1 MSQAKIRVLLVD
13 DIADTR
19 ENMKK
24 LLFFEDDIEVIGTA
38 GTGEEGIE
46 LAKEILPDVVIMD
59 INMPGIDGITAAA
72 TLTREVPGIQII
84 MMSVQGEADYLRRS
98 MLAGAREFLIK
109 PPSAEQIVTSIR
121 RVYDLKQNSPASP
134 PPASPTPNNFNA
146 PLSTTGN
153 YNGSY
158 ASPPSF
164 AANSQHSYQQPFAK
178 GAPEPERQGQLVALF
193 GSKGGVGTTS
203 LGINL
208 AIAIQQQRPNARIA
222 VLDCNTEFGDLA
234 VLLNLNVNRNLL
246 DLIDVEEL
254 EAQYVN
260 DIFIPHTSGIKV
272 LPNPS
277 PTQAELVTG
286 EKMKHVLPALRR
298 QFDYVFFD
306 TRPTF
311 TDPVLSILDDAD
323 TILLVTTA
331 DIPAIRNAR
340 LFFEVADQLQ
350 YPTDKVKL
358 VLNKYDPSG
367 PVSSQAI
374 QTSIKH
380 PLLAEIP
387 RDDRGV
393 GHSIQQGLPY
403 VMSNARSEVSMAVTR
418 LAHTFTGVTA
428 AEPKVSSQAVAT
440 TATPPTQKASPT
452 NGSAPRKR
460 GLFDILF
467 GRKTQ

>member
-24 LLFFEDDIEVIGTA
+24 LLFFEDDIEVVGSA

-46 LAKEILPDVVIMD
+46 LAKELLPDVVIMD

-121 RVYDLKQNSPASP
+121 RVYELKQSSPVSAP
-134 PPASPTPNNFNA
+134 PRPSTPTNYNTPPGPN
-146 PLSTTGN
+146 T

-158 ASPPSF
+158 ASTPAF
-164 AANSQHSYQQPFAK
+164 TANSHEPYQQPFGK
-178 GAPEPERQGQLVALF
+178 GAPQPERNGQLIALF

-203 LGINL
+203 LGVNL

-246 DLIDVEEL
+246 DLIEVEEL
-254 EAQYVN
+254 EAQFVN

-286 EKMKHVLPALRR
+286 AKMKHVLPALRR
-298 QFDYVFFD
+298 QFDFVFFD

-350 YPTDKVKL
+350 YSADKVKL
-358 VLNKYDPSG
+358 VLNKYDPAG

-380 PLLAEIP
+380 PLIAEIP

-393 GHSIQQGLPY
+393 GHSIQQGLPF
-403 VMSNARSEVSMAVTR
+403 VMSNPRLEVSTAVIR
-418 LAHTFTGVTA
+418 LARAFTGESVN
-428 AEPKVSSQAVAT
+428 EPKVTNQAVAA
-440 TATPPTQKASPT
+440 TATPPTQKAPPA
-452 NGSAPRKR
+452 NGAVPRKR